1 MNILDIINKK
11 RLNSSLSKGEIE
23 YVVRAY
29 LDDTIKDYQMS
40 SLLMAICINGMN
52 QDEINYLTEAMINS
66 GETIDLS
73 NVGGATVD
81 KHSTGGVGDK
91 TTLIVAP
98 IVASLGVKVYKMSGR
113 GLGHTGGTI
122 DKLESIPGFKVD
134 LTKKQFLSQVNKINL
149 SVVSQT
155 ANLVPADKK
164 IYALRDVTGTVES
177 IPLIASSI
185 MSKKIALG
193 ASNIV
198 IDLKVGSGALIKN
211 LDDAT
216 KLANIMINIGKK
228 YKRKV
233 VCLLTNMDIPLGYN
247 VGNSLEIKEAISV
260 LKNEGEENLT
270 NLCVALASHMVS
282 LALKISFDEAREKVI
297 NTLKSGD
304 ALAKF
309 YEFINFQQG
318 RIDEMKDALYKYD
331 VKAPINGFLT
341 NIDAYIVG
349 CYACKIGCGRRSKED
364 VIDYDAGIII
374 RKKINDY
381 VSTNDI
387 VFTVFSNSEIKDF
400 QRLLDSLT
408 ISSKKIELPPLIY
421 KVMS

>member
-11 RLNSSLSKGEIE
+11 RLNSSLSKGVIE

>member
-11 RLNSSLSKGEIE
+11 RLNSSLSKSEIE

-98 IVASLGVKVYKMSGR
+98 IVASLGIKVYKMSGR

-282 LALKISFDEAREKVI
+282 LALSISFDEAREKVI

-318 RIDEMKDALYKYD
+318 RIDEMNDALYKYD

-349 CYACKIGCGRRSKED
+349 CYACEIGCGRRNKED

-387 VFTVFSNSEIKDF
+387 VFTAFSNSEIKDF

>member
-1 MNILDIINKK
+1 
-11 RLNSSLSKGEIE
+11 
-23 YVVRAY
+23 
-29 LDDTIKDYQMS
+29 
-40 SLLMAICINGMN
+40 
-52 QDEINYLTEAMINS
+52 
-66 GETIDLS
+66 
-73 NVGGATVD
+73 
-81 KHSTGGVGDK
+81 
-91 TTLIVAP
+91 
-98 IVASLGVKVYKMSGR
+98 
-113 GLGHTGGTI
+113 
-122 DKLESIPGFKVD
+122 
-134 LTKKQFLSQVNKINL
+134 
-149 SVVSQT
+149 
-155 ANLVPADKK
+155 
-164 IYALRDVTGTVES
+164 
-177 IPLIASSI
+177 

-282 LALKISFDEAREKVI
+282 LALSISFDEAREKVI

-349 CYACKIGCGRRSKED
+349 CYACEIGCGRRSKED
-364 VIDYDAGIII
+364 VIDYDAGIVI

-381 VSTNDI
+381 ISTNDI
-387 VFTVFSNSEIKDF
+387 VFTVFSNREIKDF

-408 ISSKKIELPPLIY
+408 ISSKKIEPPPLIY

>member
-11 RLNSSLSKGEIE
+11 RLNSSLSKSEIE

-52 QDEINYLTEAMINS
+52 QDEINYLTDAMINS

-211 LDDAT
+211 IDDAT
-216 KLANIMINIGKK
+216 ELATIMINIGKK

-349 CYACKIGCGRRSKED
+349 CYACEIGCGRRNKED

-387 VFTVFSNSEIKDF
+387 VFTAFSNSEIKDF

>member
-11 RLNSSLSKGEIE
+11 RLNSSLSKSEIE
-23 YVVRAY
+23 YVARAY

-52 QDEINYLTEAMINS
+52 QDEINYLTDAMINS

>member
-11 RLNSSLSKGEIE
+11 RLNSSLSKSEIE

-29 LDDTIKDYQMS
+29 LDDIIKDYQMS

-98 IVASLGVKVYKMSGR
+98 IVASLGIKVYKMSGR

-233 VCLLTNMDIPLGYN
+233 MCLLTNMDIPLGYN

-349 CYACKIGCGRRSKED
+349 CYACEIGCGRRNKED

-387 VFTVFSNSEIKDF
+387 VFTVFSNREIKDF

>member
-1 MNILDIINKK
+1 MTILDIINKK

>member
-11 RLNSSLSKGEIE
+11 RLNSSLSKSEIE

-52 QDEINYLTEAMINS
+52 QDEINYLTDAMINS

-216 KLANIMINIGKK
+216 ELATIMINIGKK

-233 VCLLTNMDIPLGYN
+233 VCLLSNMDIPLGYN

-282 LALKISFDEAREKVI
+282 LALSISFDEAREKVI

>member
-11 RLNSSLSKGEIE
+11 RLNSSLSKSEIE

-73 NVGGATVD
+73 NIGGATVD

-98 IVASLGVKVYKMSGR
+98 IVASLGIKVYKMSGR

-216 KLANIMINIGKK
+216 ELATIMINIGKK

-349 CYACKIGCGRRSKED
+349 CYACEIGCGRRNKED

-387 VFTVFSNSEIKDF
+387 VFTAFSNSEIKDF

>member
-11 RLNSSLSKGEIE
+11 RLNFSLSKGEIE

-29 LDDTIKDYQMS
+29 LDDIIKDYQMS

-216 KLANIMINIGKK
+216 ELATIMINIGKK

-387 VFTVFSNSEIKDF
+387 VFTVFSNREIKDF
-400 QRLLDSLT
+400 QRLLNSLT

>member
-1 MNILDIINKK
+1 M
-11 RLNSSLSKGEIE
+11 SLSFKSTASI
-23 YVVRAY
+23 
-29 LDDTIKDYQMS
+29 TI
-40 SLLMAICINGMN
+40 
-52 QDEINYLTEAMINS
+52 
-66 GETIDLS
+66 
-73 NVGGATVD
+73 
-81 KHSTGGVGDK
+81 
-91 TTLIVAP
+91 
-98 IVASLGVKVYKMSGR
+98 
-113 GLGHTGGTI
+113 
-122 DKLESIPGFKVD
+122 SIPGFKVD

-282 LALKISFDEAREKVI
+282 LALSISFDEAREKVI

-309 YEFINFQQG
+309 YEFINF
-318 RIDEMKDALYKYD
+318 
-331 VKAPINGFLT
+331 
-341 NIDAYIVG
+341 
-349 CYACKIGCGRRSKED
+349 
-364 VIDYDAGIII
+364 
-374 RKKINDY
+374 
-381 VSTNDI
+381 
-387 VFTVFSNSEIKDF
+387 
-400 QRLLDSLT
+400 
-408 ISSKKIELPPLIY
+408 
-421 KVMS
+421 

>member
-11 RLNSSLSKGEIE
+11 RLNSSLSKSEIE

-52 QDEINYLTEAMINS
+52 QDEINYLTDAMINS

-216 KLANIMINIGKK
+216 ELATIMINIGKK

-282 LALKISFDEAREKVI
+282 LALEISFDEAREKVI
-297 NTLKSGD
+297 NTLKNGD

-318 RIDEMKDALYKYD
+318 RIDEMNDALYKYD

>member
-11 RLNSSLSKGEIE
+11 RLNSSLSKSEIE

-52 QDEINYLTEAMINS
+52 QDEINYLTDAMINS

-216 KLANIMINIGKK
+216 KLATIMINIGKK

-233 VCLLTNMDIPLGYN
+233 MCLLTNMDIPLGYN

-282 LALKISFDEAREKVI
+282 LALSISFDEAREKVI
-297 NTLKSGD
+297 NTLKNGD

-318 RIDEMKDALYKYD
+318 RIDEMNDALYKYD

>member
-11 RLNSSLSKGEIE
+11 RLNFSLSKGEIE

-29 LDDTIKDYQMS
+29 LDDIIKDYQMS

-228 YKRKV
+228 YKNNKV
-233 VCLLTNMDIPLGYN
+233 
-247 VGNSLEIKEAISV
+247 
-260 LKNEGEENLT
+260 
-270 NLCVALASHMVS
+270 
-282 LALKISFDEAREKVI
+282 
-297 NTLKSGD
+297 
-304 ALAKF
+304 
-309 YEFINFQQG
+309 
-318 RIDEMKDALYKYD
+318 
-331 VKAPINGFLT
+331 
-341 NIDAYIVG
+341 
-349 CYACKIGCGRRSKED
+349 
-364 VIDYDAGIII
+364 
-374 RKKINDY
+374 
-381 VSTNDI
+381 
-387 VFTVFSNSEIKDF
+387 
-400 QRLLDSLT
+400 
-408 ISSKKIELPPLIY
+408 
-421 KVMS
+421 

>member
-11 RLNSSLSKGEIE
+11 RLNSSLSKSEIE

-52 QDEINYLTEAMINS
+52 QDEINYLTDAMINS

-73 NVGGATVD
+73 NIGGATVD

-98 IVASLGVKVYKMSGR
+98 IVASLGIKVYKMSGR

-216 KLANIMINIGKK
+216 ELATIMINIGKK

-233 VCLLTNMDIPLGYN
+233 VCLLSNMDIPLGYN

-282 LALKISFDEAREKVI
+282 LALSISFDEAREKVI
-297 NTLKSGD
+297 NTLKNGD

-387 VFTVFSNSEIKDF
+387 VFTVFSNREIKDF

>member
-11 RLNSSLSKGEIE
+11 RLNSSLSKSEIE

-52 QDEINYLTEAMINS
+52 QDEINYLTDAMINS

-73 NVGGATVD
+73 NIRGATVD

-282 LALKISFDEAREKVI
+282 LALSISFDEAREKVI

-349 CYACKIGCGRRSKED
+349 CYACEIGCGRRNKED
-364 VIDYDAGIII
+364 VIDYDAGIVI

-381 VSTNDI
+381 ISTNDI
-387 VFTVFSNSEIKDF
+387 VFTVFSNREIKDF

>member
-11 RLNSSLSKGEIE
+11 RLNFSLSKGEIE

-29 LDDTIKDYQMS
+29 LDDIIKDYQMS

-282 LALKISFDEAREKVI
+282 LALSISFDEAREKVI

-364 VIDYDAGIII
+364 VIDYDAGIVI

-381 VSTNDI
+381 ISTNDI
-387 VFTVFSNSEIKDF
+387 VFTVFSNREIKDF

-408 ISSKKIELPPLIY
+408 ISSKKIEPPPLIY

>member
-11 RLNSSLSKGEIE
+11 RLNSSLSKSEIE

-52 QDEINYLTEAMINS
+52 QDEINYLTDAMINS

-282 LALKISFDEAREKVI
+282 LALSISFDFKLS
-297 NTLKSGD
+297 TC
-304 ALAKF
+304 
-309 YEFINFQQG
+309 FI
-318 RIDEMKDALYKYD
+318 
-331 VKAPINGFLT
+331 
-341 NIDAYIVG
+341 
-349 CYACKIGCGRRSKED
+349 
-364 VIDYDAGIII
+364 
-374 RKKINDY
+374 
-381 VSTNDI
+381 
-387 VFTVFSNSEIKDF
+387 
-400 QRLLDSLT
+400 
-408 ISSKKIELPPLIY
+408 
-421 KVMS
+421 

>member
-11 RLNSSLSKGEIE
+11 RLNFSLSKGEIE

-29 LDDTIKDYQMS
+29 LDDIIKDYQMS

-73 NVGGATVD
+73 NIGGATVD

>member
-11 RLNSSLSKGEIE
+11 RLNSSLSKSEIE

-52 QDEINYLTEAMINS
+52 QDEINYLTDAMINS

-282 LALKISFDEAREKVI
+282 LALSISFDEAREKVI

-364 VIDYDAGIII
+364 VIDYDAGIVI
-374 RKKINDY
+374 RKTINDY

-387 VFTVFSNSEIKDF
+387 VFTVFSNREIKDF

-408 ISSKKIELPPLIY
+408 ISSKKIEPPPLIY

>member
-11 RLNSSLSKGEIE
+11 RLNFSLSKGEIE

-29 LDDTIKDYQMS
+29 LDDIIKDYQMS

-216 KLANIMINIGKK
+216 ELATIMINIGKK

-233 VCLLTNMDIPLGYN
+233 VCLLSNMDIPLGYN

-282 LALKISFDEAREKVI
+282 LALPISFDEAREKVI

-349 CYACKIGCGRRSKED
+349 CYACEIGCGRRSKED

-387 VFTVFSNSEIKDF
+387 VFTVFSNREIKDF

>member
-11 RLNSSLSKGEIE
+11 RLNSSLSKSEIE

-73 NVGGATVD
+73 NIGGATVD

-282 LALKISFDEAREKVI
+282 LALSISFDEAREKVI

-349 CYACKIGCGRRSKED
+349 CYACEIGCGRRNKED

-387 VFTVFSNSEIKDF
+387 VFTAFSNSEIKDF

>member
-11 RLNSSLSKGEIE
+11 RLNSSLSKSEIE

-73 NVGGATVD
+73 NIGGATVD

-98 IVASLGVKVYKMSGR
+98 IVASLGIKVYKMSGR

-216 KLANIMINIGKK
+216 ELATIMINIGKK

-282 LALKISFDEAREKVI
+282 LALSISFDEAREKVI

-349 CYACKIGCGRRSKED
+349 CYACEIGCGRRSKED

>member
-11 RLNSSLSKGEIE
+11 RLNSSLSKSEIE

-52 QDEINYLTEAMINS
+52 QDEINYLTDAMINS

-282 LALKISFDEAREKVI
+282 LALSISFDEAREKVI
-297 NTLKSGD
+297 NTLKNGD

-318 RIDEMKDALYKYD
+318 RIDEMNDALYKYD

-349 CYACKIGCGRRSKED
+349 CYACEIGCGRRNKED

-387 VFTVFSNSEIKDF
+387 VFTVFSNREIKDF